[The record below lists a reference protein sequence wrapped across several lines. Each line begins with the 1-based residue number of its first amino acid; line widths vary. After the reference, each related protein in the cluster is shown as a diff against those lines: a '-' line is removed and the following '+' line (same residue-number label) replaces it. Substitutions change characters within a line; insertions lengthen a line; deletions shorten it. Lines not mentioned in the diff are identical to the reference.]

1 MLLTII
7 KHILHL
13 ILQILS
19 GGEAFTKCWKSSF
32 CLFNRDTD
40 YVTDLGIAVAADTI
54 YKLRIEIDSN
64 RQVQV
69 YVNDTLYGLSTTE
82 GMWKYCCKCFG

>member
-1 MLLTII
+1 ML
-7 KHILHL
+7 
-13 ILQILS
+13 Q
-19 GGEAFTKCWKSSF
+19 
-32 CLFNRDTD
+32 
-40 YVTDLGIAVAADTI
+40 DLGIVVAADTI

-82 GMWKYCCKCFG
+82 GIYEILL